1 MLAIAL
7 LGQKFI
13 SKLKW
18 ASDPSGTFKKV
29 LWVLFLIVGLAIM
42 LGWDK
47 TFEAY
52 LIEQWYLGASELEQQ
67 FLDKIEIPQQ

>member
-18 ASDPSGTFKKV
+18 ASDPSGLFKKV
-29 LWVLFLIVGLAIM
+29 LWVLFLIVGLAII

-52 LIEQWYLGASELEQQ
+52 LVQQWYIGAWALEER
-67 FLDKIEIPQQ
+67 FLENIEIPQK